1 MSLITQEFCEKT
13 DFFIIANTF
22 VLFLLFTNLFF
33 LFLFVLGNL
42 IFSQS
47 LSCPNKS
54 IYFWELCSIVALFS
68 SDFYRDKGFFHF
80 QVNSIQLLLSSSNS
94 RYFEHPPIYC
104 CFNLDTNSGRVKNT
118 HRSLR
123 FIQGH
128 SPKVCFHSRP
138 SVCIFPKFLLFYPR
152 GT

>member
-1 MSLITQEFCEKT
+1 MGQW
-13 DFFIIANTF
+13 
-22 VLFLLFTNLFF
+22 V
-33 LFLFVLGNL
+33 
-42 IFSQS
+42 
-47 LSCPNKS
+47 LSCRFKRLMN
-54 IYFWELCSIVALFS
+54 
-68 SDFYRDKGFFHF
+68 DKGFFHF

-138 SVCIFPKFLLFYPR
+138 SVCIFPNFFCCFTLDIAGRVKYTHKFTVDNVNSGHLRDLFSNKKR
-152 GT
+152 GKMILFLSFKFIDSSSTCSQF